1 MRRIQFLMARLLQ
14 GALTIVLIAVVNF
27 VLVHTAPGDPVTFL
41 AGDNQD
47 PAFAAQIRAQLGLDR
62 PVLVQLGSYLGQL
75 LQLDMGFSYRQ
86 NQPVLALIADRLPM
100 TLLMSGSAFIAALL
114 MGVGLGAL
122 SAKKVGTWVDSAV
135 SLVALIFYATPVYW
149 LSLMA
154 VLVFSVQLGWLPG
167 FGFKTVGANL
177 NGLALVWDIARHLFL
192 PALMMALFH
201 MAVYARMTRTCMLEA
216 AQMDF
221 VKTAHAKGLSPG
233 RIWRVHVLRN
243 ALLPVV
249 TLAGLQ
255 AGALVGGSILI
266 ETVFAWPGIGRL
278 LFDALMQRDY
288 PLLLGTF
295 LATTVMAV
303 VFNLM
308 TDIVYTLVDPRI
320 EL

>member
-1 MRRIQFLMARLLQ
+1 MQRIRFLAARLLQ

-27 VLVHTAPGDPVTFL
+27 LLVHAAPGDPVTFL

-47 PAFAAQIRAQLGLDR
+47 PEFSAQIRAQLGLDR
-62 PVLVQLGSYLGQL
+62 PLLVQLGGYLGQL
-75 LQLDMGFSYRQ
+75 SQLDMGFSYRQ
-86 NQPVLALIADRLPM
+86 NQPVWTLIVDRLPM
-100 TLLMSGSAFIAALL
+100 TLLLTGSAFIAALL
-114 MGVGLGAL
+114 MGIGLGAL
-122 SAKKVGTWVDSAV
+122 SAKKAGTWVDSVV
-135 SLVALIFYATPVYW
+135 SLVALVFYATPVYW

-167 FGFKTVGANL
+167 FGFKSVGANL
-177 NGLALVWDIARHLFL
+177 TGLALAGDVARHLFL
-192 PALMMALFH
+192 PALMTALFH

-221 VKTAHAKGLSPG
+221 VKTAYAKGLRPG
-233 RIWRVHVLRN
+233 RIWRMHVLRN

-255 AGALVGGSILI
+255 AGTLVGGSILI

-295 LATTVMAV
+295 LATTAMAV
-303 VFNLM
+303 VFNLV

-320 EL
+320 EI